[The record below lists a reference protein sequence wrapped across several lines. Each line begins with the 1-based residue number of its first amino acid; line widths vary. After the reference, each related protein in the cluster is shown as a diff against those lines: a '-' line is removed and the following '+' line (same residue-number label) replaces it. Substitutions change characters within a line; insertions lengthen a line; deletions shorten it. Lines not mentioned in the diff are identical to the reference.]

1 MAQITITKTIEQ
13 GDSITIQANPGEN
26 YSFGGWIFD
35 PNQSPVR
42 TNPYTYTPNSSDN
55 IEAVFNITD
64 PLVVVCSDKEDTVG
78 RYLYLVNKN
87 DQVKYWYLQTGTNT
101 YTGNDPGWE
110 LDNIKTFYGDT
121 YYPRGSKPSVDGK
134 VGANHIISID
144 AHSLV
149 GVQYLP
155 DTAFF
160 NQKALT
166 SITLPLYLQY
176 VGDGEYC
183 TDGTTYRGVFEGC
196 TSLATVNFGN
206 DYTYS
211 GPLWRL
217 SFIRKIWNWAFGGC
231 TSLTS
236 VSIPTYG
243 ISSQNSS
250 NDDLEICANAFSG
263 CTSLSSFTVN
273 NRFNTHRVKSIGN
286 YCFNGCNFTTF
297 NLPNYGGALQS
308 IGINPFYGCK
318 RLASYTQENSNASI
332 RVEGRCI
339 VNRWTNTLVSGNCY
353 MDTSNLTTNCTTLG
367 EYAFASMGDTS
378 HTTFNLPD
386 SITIIKQGA
395 LCYNLYLQ
403 NVLTTSNS
411 SLTTIERYAFD
422 GDKRLQLVDL
432 YSLNQ
437 FGNNANNSATCC
449 FRNCADLLPGLVIKI
464 RTNTVPTIYTQ
475 TGTGILYDIFP
486 EKYGNTYHWSVEVE
500 PGMYSSYYADG
511 QWNYWCGEGRVH
523 TKIHSSADVDP
534 NNSGSVSGT
543 GDVSVSTL
551 GGTSTTLTATAN
563 RGYSFNNWTRS
574 GVSVSSSNPFTFTVQ
589 DTASG
594 TINTTA
600 NFNTL
605 ASYTISGSV
614 NDPTYGTISGTGSY
628 YSGESCT
635 LTATSN
641 TGYEFVN
648 WTENGTTVSSDSTY
662 TFTVSGNRTL
672 VANFQSSTPP
682 RTITATADAADVL
695 YLYNSSNQTYT
706 WNLTPGTNILTDG
719 DVSGFGFDTIRSI
732 YKNTNSSATYQTTGL
747 TTLDIS
753 ELTMMQSVRSY
764 AFYRVGSLTSIT
776 LPRSITTLNNYC
788 FAATSLTQIPNLN
801 SSITVIPD
809 YCFDNCQQLTEI
821 KLLYIQKIYQHGF
834 SSCNRVSK
842 VVLPSIRQINSYA
855 FNFLGQRDSVNSIYY
870 KFGNYR
876 NSGYGT
882 YWDGRLQIDNNAF
895 GSDSISKNK
904 ITDIYINTCEGPTQ
918 VSSTSLSTAI
928 TTNAPN
934 SSFIVHVDEDDIE
947 DETYWDIV
955 NNIPSARKRYD
966 VWGMY
971 ENEFN

>member
-42 TNPYTYTPNSSDN
+42 TNYTYTPNSSDN

-308 IGINPFYGCK
+308 IGINPLMTPICIFLTTRNRRQYATAPF
-318 RLASYTQENSNASI
+318 LTASRFRPPLNCCMPKHQWNRSGSGLHRTKMPLPGHLPSWQCSI
-332 RVEGRCI
+332 RCRKCCDLFLPRQCLRSYGVCWLSAHKFLSWGCPAAASGH
-339 VNRWTNTLVSGNCY
+339 RW
-353 MDTSNLTTNCTTLG
+353 
-367 EYAFASMGDTS
+367 
-378 HTTFNLPD
+378 
-386 SITIIKQGA
+386 K
-395 LCYNLYLQ
+395 
-403 NVLTTSNS
+403 
-411 SLTTIERYAFD
+411 
-422 GDKRLQLVDL
+422 
-432 YSLNQ
+432 
-437 FGNNANNSATCC
+437 
-449 FRNCADLLPGLVIKI
+449 LPGA
-464 RTNTVPTIYTQ
+464 
-475 TGTGILYDIFP
+475 G
-486 EKYGNTYHWSVEVE
+486 
-500 PGMYSSYYADG
+500 
-511 QWNYWCGEGRVH
+511 GRRPVH
-523 TKIHSSADVDP
+523 P
-534 NNSGSVSGT
+534 
-543 GDVSVSTL
+543 
-551 GGTSTTLTATAN
+551 
-563 RGYSFNNWTRS
+563 
-574 GVSVSSSNPFTFTVQ
+574 
-589 DTASG
+589 
-594 TINTTA
+594 
-600 NFNTL
+600 
-605 ASYTISGSV
+605 
-614 NDPTYGTISGTGSY
+614 
-628 YSGESCT
+628 
-635 LTATSN
+635 
-641 TGYEFVN
+641 
-648 WTENGTTVSSDSTY
+648 
-662 TFTVSGNRTL
+662 
-672 VANFQSSTPP
+672 
-682 RTITATADAADVL
+682 AA
-695 YLYNSSNQTYT
+695 
-706 WNLTPGTNILTDG
+706 PCI
-719 DVSGFGFDTIRSI
+719 
-732 YKNTNSSATYQTTGL
+732 
-747 TTLDIS
+747 
-753 ELTMMQSVRSY
+753 
-764 AFYRVGSLTSIT
+764 
-776 LPRSITTLNNYC
+776 C
-788 FAATSLTQIPNLN
+788 
-801 SSITVIPD
+801 
-809 YCFDNCQQLTEI
+809 
-821 KLLYIQKIYQHGF
+821 
-834 SSCNRVSK
+834 
-842 VVLPSIRQINSYA
+842 
-855 FNFLGQRDSVNSIYY
+855 
-870 KFGNYR
+870 
-876 NSGYGT
+876 
-882 YWDGRLQIDNNAF
+882 
-895 GSDSISKNK
+895 
-904 ITDIYINTCEGPTQ
+904 
-918 VSSTSLSTAI
+918 
-928 TTNAPN
+928 
-934 SSFIVHVDEDDIE
+934 
-947 DETYWDIV
+947 
-955 NNIPSARKRYD
+955 
-966 VWGMY
+966 
-971 ENEFN
+971 

>member
-64 PLVVVCSDKEDTVG
+64 PLIVVCSDKEDTVG

-635 LTATSN
+635 LTATPN

-648 WTENGTTVSSDSTY
+648 WTENGTTVSSDNPY

-672 VANFQSSTPP
+672 VCNAVV
-682 RTITATADAADVL
+682 RTNPLVVKTNGAGSIKL
-695 YLYNSSNQTYT
+695 KNNSDQVYT
-706 WNLTPGTNILTDG
+706 LNLENGTNNYYGTEP
-719 DVSGFGFDTIRSI
+719 GFELNNLKSI
-732 YKNTNSSATYQTTGL
+732 YKSEGTYVNNNYITEINITSTSITQIPDSAFRNCKALTGIYPS
-747 TTLDIS
+747 D
-753 ELTMMQSVRSY
+753 
-764 AFYRVGSLTSIT
+764 LTSIG
-776 LPRSITTLNNYC
+776 N
-788 FAATSLTQIPNLN
+788 
-801 SSITVIPD
+801 
-809 YCFDNCQQLTEI
+809 
-821 KLLYIQKIYQHGF
+821 
-834 SSCNRVSK
+834 
-842 VVLPSIRQINSYA
+842 YA
-855 FNFLGQRDSVNSIYY
+855 FQGCTAWTNYVYHHHSG
-870 KFGNYR
+870 GNKY
-876 NSGYGT
+876 
-882 YWDGRLQIDNNAF
+882 
-895 GSDSISKNK
+895 
-904 ITDIYINTCEGPTQ
+904 
-918 VSSTSLSTAI
+918 
-928 TTNAPN
+928 
-934 SSFIVHVDEDDIE
+934 
-947 DETYWDIV
+947 
-955 NNIPSARKRYD
+955 
-966 VWGMY
+966 
-971 ENEFN
+971 